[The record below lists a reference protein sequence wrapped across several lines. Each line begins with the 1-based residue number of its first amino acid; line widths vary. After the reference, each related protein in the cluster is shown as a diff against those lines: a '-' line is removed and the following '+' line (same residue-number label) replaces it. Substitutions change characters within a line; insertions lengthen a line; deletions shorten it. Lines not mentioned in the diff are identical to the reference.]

1 MVNEG
6 KKMEKVINLL
16 TRWRETV
23 DSVKIF
29 SLTLKEEWISKEYV
43 KRSNLKMFGTKS
55 EKS

>member
-6 KKMEKVINLL
+6 QKMEKVINLL